1 MTSMNQIPVI
11 PWLSAAIFLPST
23 NGVFVDPALG
33 LMPKITLVIDYI
45 CHIFR

>member
-1 MTSMNQIPVI
+1 MTSMNQIAVI

-33 LMPKITLVIDYI
+33 LMPKITLMIDYI
-45 CHIFR
+45 CHIAR